1 MKNVNTRP
9 GLRANPAHGLGPNA
23 VPRPSHGQAR
33 KALAMRLQP
42 QPRGS
47 NSSLMAP
54 LLPRGSNPSSN
65 AQILAQH
72 RSSAPSGPLPL
83 SPTHLTFTNLGAT
96 GTADHL
102 TLLRLFLLSKMVY
115 LPFFRKLFLRA

>member
-1 MKNVNTRP
+1 
-9 GLRANPAHGLGPNA
+9 
-23 VPRPSHGQAR
+23 
-33 KALAMRLQP
+33 MRLKP

-47 NSSLMAP
+47 NPSLMAP

-72 RSSAPSGPLPL
+72 RSSAPLGPLPL
-83 SPTHLTFTNLGAT
+83 SPSHLTFTNLGAT

-102 TLLRLFLLSKMVY
+102 TLLRLFIVGFHY
-115 LPFFRKLFLRA
+115 